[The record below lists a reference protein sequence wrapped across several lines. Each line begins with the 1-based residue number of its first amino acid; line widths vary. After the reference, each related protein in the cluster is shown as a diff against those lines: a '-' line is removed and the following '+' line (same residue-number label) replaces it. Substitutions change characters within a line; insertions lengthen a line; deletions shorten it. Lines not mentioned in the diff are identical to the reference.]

1 MAVPEAEM
9 GPPVW
14 PLGTERLP
22 EEPVKFRVRSR
33 VELFLKKNWVLLATP
48 GKYSCPA
55 DTIPGE
61 TMRMVTGVPSRGL
74 RGLLVLDS
82 LLDLGTLLDLES
94 LLDFMDLEDLVL
106 RPFVLRALLALGRRF
121 VFRACF

>member
-61 TMRMVTGVPSRGL
+61 TMRMVTGVPSRGW
-74 RGLLVLDS
+74 RGLLVLE
-82 LLDLGTLLDLES
+82 TLLVLEGLLALETLLALEG
-94 LLDFMDLEDLVL
+94 LLDFEDLA
-106 RPFVLRALLALGRRF
+106 F
-121 VFRACF
+121 